1 MNRHPRLDF
10 LDYLRA
16 FIILLVIVM
25 HTALAYIP
33 NWPDWVHNPQTN
45 GWFAV
50 IAIFAES
57 GVLMPIVFFISGY
70 FTLSSLAR
78 HGAVDFL
85 KNKAVRL
92 GLPFLVGVFMVGP
105 TLHALSY
112 YSDGGTLPFAQTVSL
127 WFSRG
132 YIGQYHFWYLN
143 VLLVFLVLTVLAA
156 KRFPGLLKAK
166 PCHHLPPTG
175 LLFGAI
181 FALNAAVCFAVNLV
195 IPYTTWAILG
205 LLQFQPVKVP
215 LYVSYFCLG
224 IYAWK
229 NDWFKEEGYRPHLSP
244 WIFIYL
250 VSFLF
255 ILLLGL
261 KTSLEPT
268 TITQKLLANTAASA
282 EVLSALMTCLALF
295 QKLGRLDHPWLK
307 RVSRLSFNA
316 YLVHLSIA
324 FAILY
329 LARDVALPLLAKYVL
344 HASGAVILSWGL
356 AYGMSQLPG
365 LLKGLS
371 RQQPQAKKEL
381 RTNLTA

>member
-1 MNRHPRLDF
+1 MNRYPRLDF

-70 FTLSSLAR
+70 FTLSSLAK
-78 HGAVDFL
+78 HGAVEFL

-92 GLPFLVGVFMVGP
+92 GLPFLIGVFIAAP
-105 TLHALSY
+105 TLYALSY
-112 YSDGGTLPFAQTVSL
+112 YSDGGTLPFVQTVSL
-127 WFSRG
+127 WFSRS

-143 VLLVFLVLTVLAA
+143 VLLVFFVLTVLAA
-156 KRFPGLLKAK
+156 KRFPGLLKAN
-166 PCHHLPPTG
+166 PSHSHLPTG

-181 FALNAAVCFAVNLV
+181 VALNAALCFAVNLV
-195 IPYTTWAILG
+195 IPYTTWTILG

-224 IYAWK
+224 IFAWK
-229 NDWFKEEGYRPHLSP
+229 NGWFKEGYRPHLLP
-244 WIFIYL
+244 WIFIYI

-255 ILLLGL
+255 MLLLGL
-261 KTSLEPT
+261 KTSLELT
-268 TITQKLLANTAASA
+268 TITQKLLANTVASV

-295 QKLGRLDHPWLK
+295 QKLGRLDRPWLK

-329 LARDVALPLLAKYVL
+329 LARDIALPLLVKYAL
-344 HASGAVILSWGL
+344 QALSAVIFSWGL
-356 AYGMSQLPG
+356 AYGMSRLPG
-365 LLKGLS
+365 VLKGLS
-371 RQQPQAKKEL
+371 RRQPPVEKEL
-381 RTNLTA
+381 RPNLTA